1 MMMLTSMAVQS
12 SRVIALILDTRKT
25 QDAADGVNKKLSR
38 VNINDSC
45 YMLPKHCAAYLKL
58 RLDPPSG

>member
-38 VNINDSC
+38 VNINDS
-45 YMLPKHCAAYLKL
+45 PLK
-58 RLDPPSG
+58 